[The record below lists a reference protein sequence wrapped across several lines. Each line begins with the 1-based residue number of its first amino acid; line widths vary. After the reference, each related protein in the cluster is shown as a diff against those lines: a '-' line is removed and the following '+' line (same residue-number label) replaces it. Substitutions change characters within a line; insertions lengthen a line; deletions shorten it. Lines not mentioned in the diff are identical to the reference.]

1 VRNAECAWWDE
12 HRAEMESEAS
22 PIHAYRLA
30 KTLDHV
36 LDPGTIVIGD
46 GGEIVAAVSRV
57 LRVHRPG
64 HRLDRGQPLQFSI

>member
-1 VRNAECAWWDE
+1 
-12 HRAEMESEAS
+12 
-22 PIHAYRLA
+22 
-30 KTLDHV
+30 V

-46 GGEIVAAVSRV
+46 GGDIVAAVSRV